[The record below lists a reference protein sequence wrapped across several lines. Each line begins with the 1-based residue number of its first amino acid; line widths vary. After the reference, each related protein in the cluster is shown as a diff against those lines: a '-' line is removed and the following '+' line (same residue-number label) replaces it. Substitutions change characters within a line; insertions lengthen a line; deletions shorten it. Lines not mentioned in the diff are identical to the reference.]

1 MINHIQ
7 HKYSEQMSQ
16 QSEVVHVGSLRF
28 LVRVVNIIG
37 NEVIICDGIIM
48 ILFCGF
54 VVPDKPTTVV
64 LRHSHVNTI
73 LLQ

>member
-16 QSEVVHVGSLRF
+16 QSEVVHVDSLRF

-37 NEVIICDGIIM
+37 NKVIICDGI

-54 VVPDKPTTVV
+54 VVPDVPTTVV